1 MRVKKLRLAVSLII
15 GVLAAAV
22 FFHFY
27 SMLNEDFSTVF
38 LFSLV
43 IAIVTVVLAYHISR
57 EEDIKKAE
65 EEGEPDLDF

>member
-15 GVLAAAV
+15 GMLAGAV

-27 SMLNEDFSTVF
+27 SMINEDVFTVA
-38 LFSLV
+38 LFSLITAV
-43 IAIVTVVLAYHISR
+43 VTAVLAYYISR

>member
-1 MRVKKLRLAVSLII
+1 MRVKKLRFAVSLIM

-27 SMLNEDFSTVF
+27 SQINEDAFTVG
-38 LFSLV
+38 LFSFIV
-43 IAIVTVVLAYHISR
+43 AVVTVILAYHISR